1 MQIDEQ
7 LLSRLEKLS
16 MLKISDDKREE
27 IIKEL
32 SEFLNFAENLSELDT
47 SNVDAKFAMDENPT
61 ITREDIPACD
71 TSISDAI
78 LEHAPEAR
86 DHFFIVPKI
95 IE

>member
-7 LLSRLEKLS
+7 LLTRLEKLS
-16 MLKISDDKREE
+16 MLKISEEKREE
-27 IIKEL
+27 IIQEL
-32 SEFLNFAENLSELDT
+32 SEFLSFADNLSELDT
-47 SNVDAKFAMDENPT
+47 SNVDEKFAMDDAPT

-71 TSISDAI
+71 PSINEAI
-78 LEHAPEAR
+78 LEHAPQSQ

>member
-16 MLKISDDKREE
+16 MLKISEDKRDE
-27 IIKEL
+27 IIREL
-32 SEFLNFAENLSELDT
+32 SEFLNFADNLKELDT
-47 SNVDAKFAMDENPT
+47 ASVDAKFAMDDSPT
-61 ITREDIPACD
+61 ITREDIPSCD
-71 TSISDAI
+71 PAVNEAI
-78 LEHAPEAR
+78 LEHAPKSQ

>member
-16 MLKISDDKREE
+16 MLSISDDKREE
-27 IIKEL
+27 IIQEL
-32 SEFLNFAENLSELDT
+32 SEFLNFAENLGELDT
-47 SNVDAKFAMDENPT
+47 SNVDDKFAMDDKPT

-71 TSISDAI
+71 PGISNAI
-78 LEHAPEAR
+78 LEHAPAAQ

>member
-27 IIKEL
+27 IISEL
-32 SEFLNFAENLSELDT
+32 SEFLNFAQNLSELDT
-47 SNVDAKFAMDENPT
+47 SNVDDKFAMDDAPT
-61 ITREDIPACD
+61 ITREDLHACD
-71 TSISDAI
+71 PAISEAI
-78 LEHAPEAR
+78 LEHAPQSQ

>member
-27 IIKEL
+27 IIQEL
-32 SEFLNFAENLSELDT
+32 SEFLNFAQNLGELDT
-47 SNVDAKFAMDENPT
+47 SGVDDKFAMDDAPT
-61 ITREDIPACD
+61 ITREDTPSCD
-71 TSISDAI
+71 TSVNEAI

>member
-16 MLKISDDKREE
+16 MLKIADDKREE

-32 SEFLNFAENLSELDT
+32 SEFLNFAQNLSELDT
-47 SNVDAKFAMDENPT
+47 SNIDDKFAMDDAPT
-61 ITREDIPACD
+61 ITREDIPQRD
-71 TSISDAI
+71 PSISEAV
-78 LEHAPEAR
+78 LEHAPESQ

>member
-16 MLKISDDKREE
+16 MLKISEDKREE
-27 IIKEL
+27 IIQEL
-32 SEFLNFAENLSELDT
+32 SEFLNFADNLKELDT
-47 SNVDAKFAMDENPT
+47 ASVDAKFAMDDNPT

-71 TSISDAI
+71 PDINEAI
-78 LEHAPEAR
+78 LEHAPKSQ